1 MRHWLMLSAA
11 ATLAACGGGTAP
23 QSVGGSAPPP
33 AAGGGGGTP
42 TPTAHSFVNP
52 SEPRTYDGI
61 GGAQHYRYTTDS
73 RLYDPATGL
82 RVANRSQMTDP
93 SAEPLVNGQYN
104 QLYAGDANTVRDSG
118 ISITYNPRDAIF
130 ELTIKRPKANV
141 DVTAFRFQDPAHRT
155 DHGGMRGPQP
165 GVPNIDAALAAGA
178 PSRQIQYLQTGSSN
192 GNLIGPG
199 SPYLDKAYAPTG
211 DSYQVGDNLYTYEA
225 KTFFYQK
232 PGTTTKY
239 VTYAGYVTNRVSGT
253 EVQPDPTQPAYLIQ
267 NYSFD
272 RAAFAFGERTGNGAV
287 PRSGT
292 ATFSGDMLAT
302 MVFNPEIDNTAGFP
316 TFLQWIVGNQTSM
329 VNFADLSVK
338 TDFTGT
344 VTAPTFDAYT
354 SWASVMPAGSQ
365 FFASATSLIDLVNK
379 GGFTGQF
386 TSARF
391 SRPGMSDFTI
401 NIAGSSIDGAFFGP
415 AAEEI
420 GGGFRVVGGTPDERI
435 DILGTFT
442 GKK

>member
-1 MRHWLMLSAA
+1 MRHWLMLSGA

-23 QSVGGSAPPP
+23 QTAGGSAPP
-33 AAGGGGGTP
+33 AGPSTP
-42 TPTAHSFVNP
+42 TPGSTHNFVNP
-52 SEPRTYDGI
+52 TDPKTYEGI
-61 GGAQHYRYTTDS
+61 GAVQHYEYSTDS
-73 RLYDPATGL
+73 RQTRD
-82 RVANRSQMTDP
+82 
-93 SAEPLVNGQYN
+93 QYG
-104 QLYAGDANTVRDSG
+104 QLYAGDANTVRNSG
-118 ISITYNPRDAIF
+118 ISISYNPRDAIF
-130 ELTIKRPKANV
+130 ELTINRPNGLV
-141 DVTAFRFQDPAHRT
+141 DVGPFRFQDPAHRI
-155 DHGGMRGPQP
+155 DHGGLREPQV
-165 GVPNIDAALAAGA
+165 GVPNIDAELAPGA
-178 PSRQIQYLQTGSSN
+178 PSRQIQYLETGSRS
-192 GNLIGPG
+192 G
-199 SPYLDKAYAPTG
+199 SPLSAPSNYLAGARPTSG
-211 DSYQVGDNLYTYEA
+211 EYYEPGANLYTYEGR
-225 KTFFYQK
+225 TFFYQK

-239 VTYAGYVTNRVSGT
+239 VTYAGYVANRVSAT
-253 EVQPDPTQPAYLIQ
+253 EIQPDAGQPAYLRQ

-272 RAAFAFGERTGNGAV
+272 RAAFAFGERTLNGAV

-302 MVFNPEIDNTAGFP
+302 MVFNPELDNTAGFP
-316 TFLQWIVGNQTSM
+316 TFLQWIVGSQTST
-329 VNFADLSVK
+329 VNFATLGVT
-338 TDFTGT
+338 TDFTGR
-344 VTAPTFDAYT
+344 VTAPTLDSYT

-365 FFASATSLIDLVNK
+365 FFASATSVIDLVNK

-391 SRPGMSDFTI
+391 TRPGMADFAI